1 MIGNIYYIIGII
13 MLIRLTYM
21 IVNFKKIHSLREW
34 LIKFKEISGKIPT
47 KKDFRDKEEV
57 SLYETNTVMML
68 FELLWLLCGLFSG
81 NQIIFLGLIV
91 YFILLKLITK
101 KIGFTLLD
109 KILMFLNILIRF
121 GIYFWMIINHFI
133 N

>member
-81 NQIIFLGLIV
+81 NQIIFLGLIF

>member
-21 IVNFKKIHSLREW
+21 IANFKKIHSLREW